1 MRHAREDM
9 TMQRYRVKV
18 ISKSNV
24 ILHDTV
30 KAYASRNA
38 VTLHARLVRNMER
51 KYFGQWRLIHVSLS
65 M

>member
-1 MRHAREDM
+1 
-9 TMQRYRVKV
+9 MQRYRVKV